1 MCRGRGVDR
10 EQSLFGETYHVE
22 SCTVSTPSLGRP
34 EQEICTTDTEVD
46 DVFDMMDRS
55 SSEEQETWGAQRC
68 RKDLCGLW
76 KGASGLD
83 TDAHWSDM
91 GQVSLG

>member
-10 EQSLFGETYHVE
+10 EQSLFGKDYHVE

-34 EQEICTTDTEVD
+34 EQEICTTDNEID

-55 SSEEQETWGAQRC
+55 SSEEQET
-68 RKDLCGLW
+68 
-76 KGASGLD
+76 
-83 TDAHWSDM
+83 
-91 GQVSLG
+91 